1 VLREQIVLDYQSRTV
16 VDQVASLSADSV
28 LCFAGGEEAIYCAFK
43 ALLSLDD
50 HCVVVTPCYQ
60 SLKSVPESLCSVTC
74 IDLLVD
80 DGWALDVREIELAM
94 ISGKTKLIVVN
105 SPHNPTGSIISTEQ
119 QTALIAV
126 ARAHGAW
133 IFCDEIYRGVERDP
147 IACAVDPIAL
157 RYERGISLG
166 GMSKVYGMA
175 GLRVGECRR
184 HQTHHQW

>member
-1 VLREQIVLDYQSRTV
+1 MLREQIVLDYESRTV
-16 VDQVASLSADSV
+16 IADQAAAMLSADSV

-43 ALLSLDD
+43 ALLSTDD

-74 IDLLVD
+74 IDLLAD
-80 DGWALDVREIELAM
+80 DGWALDVKRIERAM
-94 ISGKTKLIVVN
+94 ISGRTKLIVVN
-105 SPHNPTGSIISTEQ
+105 FPHNPTGCTISTEQ
-119 QTALIAV
+119 QDALIAV
-126 ARAHGAW
+126 ARAYGAW

-147 IACAVDPIAL
+147 ADALDPIAL

-175 GLRVGECRR
+175 GLRVGE
-184 HQTHHQW
+184 